1 MHQSS
6 AASVRILLTMMSP
19 LSERILQDIYML
31 SSVGFSGRLSGTDGA
46 RKAAVFLASSLNRA
60 GFSPA
65 GEYEFFTNVDVPAS
79 RLVSPARLVIAGNE
93 LLHRIDFAEYTPF
106 SSGGSVTADLLSIRE
121 GDDVLPADLAGKVV
135 LIPDRPSDFDV
146 KGTIEYAA
154 SLGVAALLIDSGE
167 PESFHQTIFGSETC
181 KLPILRIRRS
191 LAHEFADQKRIP
203 VSIELPLEIRSR
215 PCQNVLGIL
224 RGIDSRHTLALTAHY
239 DHLGDDPQGV
249 RFPGTID
256 NASGVAVMLEVAR
269 KLAQRASPLPFN
281 ILVAFLTGE
290 ESGLWGAKKLAL
302 TSPVPLSA
310 VINLD
315 CLGFEK
321 ELIALRTGHSAP
333 TDWLT
338 ELAADVIKNHGI
350 EVRWMAGGDDSVAFI
365 QEGIP
370 TIGLGQKPTLPDST
384 SIHTLNDNPDNL
396 HLKPIEKGF
405 AVVYDIVT
413 KLIDSPIPTGIKY
426 KH

>member
-1 MHQSS
+1 MMM
-6 AASVRILLTMMSP
+6 APLT
-19 LSERILQDIYML
+19 ERILQDIYML
-31 SSVGFSGRLSGTDGA
+31 SSVDFSGRLSGTDGA

-79 RLVSPARLVIAGNE
+79 RLVSPARLVIVGNE
-93 LLHRIDFAEYTPF
+93 LLHRIDFAEYAPF
-106 SSGGSVTADLLSIRE
+106 SSGGFVTGDLLTIRD
-121 GDDVLPADLAGKVV
+121 GDDVLPEDLAGKVV
-135 LIPDRPSDFDV
+135 LIPERPNDFDV

-154 SLGVAALLIDSGE
+154 SLGVAALLIETGE
-167 PESFHQTIFGSETC
+167 PESFHKTVFGSETS
-181 KLPILRIRRS
+181 KLPVLRIRRS
-191 LAHEFADQKRIP
+191 LAHKFADQRGLP
-203 VSIELPLEIRSR
+203 VAIELPLEIKTR

-224 RGIDSRHTLALTAHY
+224 PGIDSRYTIALTAHY

-269 KLAQRASPLPFN
+269 KLAQREPPLPCN

-302 TSPVPLSA
+302 TPPVPLSA

-321 ELIALRTGHSAP
+321 ELIALRTGHSAS

-350 EVRWMAGGDDSVAFI
+350 EVRWIAGGDDAVAFI
-365 QEGIP
+365 QKGIP

-405 AVVYDIVT
+405 AVTYEIVN
-413 KLIDSPIPTGIKY
+413 KLIDSPILTGIK
-426 KH
+426 